1 MQRVIVTVMR
11 GDDNQ
16 ERDLEVPAE
25 VEVGLLGE
33 LIARALQWETGPS
46 DRPVRY
52 QIEAQPLGRTL
63 DPSETLASAGVW
75 DGSWLILQ
83 PVGQAAGPRSRPAA
97 GPFGRWRPLEPGQP
111 EQSPPGEPEQPSSEP
126 KGSPG
131 FVWKRL
137 DDER

>member
-1 MQRVIVTVMR
+1 VQRVIVTVRR
-11 GDDNQ
+11 GEDNQ
-16 ERDLEVPAE
+16 EHDLEVPAE

-33 LIARALQWETGPS
+33 LIARALQWETGPG

-83 PVGQAAGPRSRPAA
+83 PVGQTAGPSRQST
-97 GPFGRWRPLEPGQP
+97 GPFGRWRPLDVGQT
-111 EQSPPGEPEQPSSEP
+111 EQSSQREPEQPSSEP

-137 DDER
+137 DDDER